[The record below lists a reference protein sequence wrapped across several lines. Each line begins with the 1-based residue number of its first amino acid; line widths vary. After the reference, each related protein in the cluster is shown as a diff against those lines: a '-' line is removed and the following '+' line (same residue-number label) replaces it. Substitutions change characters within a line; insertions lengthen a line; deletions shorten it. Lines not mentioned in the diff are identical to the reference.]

1 MSCLL
6 SYIQS
11 KTERFRQQASCII
24 FVCLKLFKTGF
35 EITTE
40 IVHDSHD
47 FHDKIFV
54 VHDFV
59 VHDFSAESTIFG
71 AFF

>member
-1 MSCLL
+1 MWPSFCLHEE
-6 SYIQS
+6 QS
-11 KTERFRQQASCII
+11 RKQTEYNKS
-24 FVCLKLFKTGF
+24 GF

-59 VHDFSAESTIFG
+59 VHDFLAESTIFG
-71 AFF
+71 AFFEVK

>member
-1 MSCLL
+1 MIIKSNASGKDIKTAVEFTIQKRL
-6 SYIQS
+6 SMIKS
-11 KTERFRQQASCII
+11 
-24 FVCLKLFKTGF
+24 GF

-54 VHDFV
+54 VHDFL
-59 VHDFSAESTIFG
+59 AESTIFG
-71 AFF
+71 AFFEVK

>member
-1 MSCLL
+1 MN
-6 SYIQS
+6 
-11 KTERFRQQASCII
+11 KPVQQIHAAHSLWTNRPSFIP
-24 FVCLKLFKTGF
+24 GF

-54 VHDFV
+54 DFL
-59 VHDFSAESTIFG
+59 AESTIFD
-71 AFF
+71 AFLELK